1 MANILIYSGS
11 SDFTAASASYYN
23 TPSTGSSP
31 TPFGFYDND
40 VQFQSDADKV
50 TNFCAR
56 RLGWP
61 IENVELQDIQF
72 WAAFEQAVTVY
83 GNELY
88 AYKQREDYL
97 SLEGAEGFSYSASV
111 IAQTTFENTLV
122 TPNFSSIVRLSE
134 QYGEQAG
141 VGGNVDYHKG
151 MIPLTASVQDY
162 DLEAWAIANDVT
174 GSNGEAQIEIKRIF
188 YQPLPASFMF
198 LGDMGYNGTAI
209 AMFGD
214 TAGYTAYGANSFMMM
229 PLSFD
234 MQAIQQVEM
243 YRDVLFSNYSFELVN
258 NKLRIFPIPDAD
270 DAYSK
275 CLYFEY
281 VNKVERLDDSLTS
294 GSSQINN
301 ISQYP
306 YNNPIYN
313 TINSVGRSWIFE
325 YTLALCKEML
335 GYVRGKYQTVPI
347 PGAEVSLN
355 QSDLIASA
363 NTEKE
368 ALVTKLRDYFDQTS
382 RQSLLE
388 RRSAESTARMSELD
402 KVPMVIYVG

>member
-1 MANILIYSGS
+1 MANIPIYDGNP
-11 SDFTAASASYYN
+11 TWNASAL
-23 TPSTGSSP
+23 
-31 TPFGFYDND
+31 PFGFYNSDA
-40 VQFQSDADKV
+40 QFQADAIKV
-50 TNFCAR
+50 ANFCAV
-56 RLGWP
+56 RLGYP
-61 IENVELQDIQF
+61 IENVELSSGSF
-72 WAAFEQAVTVY
+72 FTAFEQAVTVY

-111 IAQTTFENTLV
+111 ESGTTFEDTLV
-122 TPNFSSIVRLSE
+122 TPNMGAIVRLSQ
-134 QYGEQAG
+134 QYGTEAG

-151 MIPLTASVQDY
+151 VIALTASVQDY

-174 GSNGEAQIEIKRIF
+174 GSNGEAQIEIKRVF

-214 TAGYTAYGANSFMMM
+214 TAGYTAYGANSFLMM

-258 NKLRIFPIPDAD
+258 NKLRIFPIPNAD
-270 DAYSK
+270 DANSQ

-281 VNKVERLDDSLTS
+281 INKIERINDSITS
-294 GSSQINN
+294 GSGQVNN

-306 YNNPIYN
+306 YNNPIY
-313 TINSVGRSWIFE
+313 TSINSVGRSWIFE

-347 PGAEVSLN
+347 PGAEVTLN
-355 QSDLIASA
+355 QGDLIASA

-388 RRSAESTARMSELD
+388 RRNAESTARQSELD

>member
-11 SDFTAASASYYN
+11 SDFLLASQSYAN
-23 TPSTGSSP
+23 VPPTGSSP

-40 VQFQSDADKV
+40 PQFQSDANKV

-97 SLEGAEGFSYSASV
+97 SLEGAEGFSYAAGADFS
-111 IAQTTFENTLV
+111 ETLV
-122 TPNFSSIVRLSE
+122 TPNMGAVIRLSQ
-134 QYGEQAG
+134 QYGTEAG

-151 MIPLTASVQDY
+151 MIALTASVQDY
-162 DLEAWAIANDVT
+162 DLEVWAIENGVT
-174 GSNGEAQIEIKRIF
+174 GSNNEAQMEIKRIF

-270 DAYSK
+270 DAFSK

-281 VNKVERLDDSLTS
+281 LNKVERIDDSLTS
-294 GSSQINN
+294 GSNQVNN

-306 YNNPIYN
+306 YNNPIYSS
-313 TINSVGRSWIFE
+313 INSVGRSWIFE
-325 YTLALCKEML
+325 YTLALTKEML
-335 GYVRGKYQTVPI
+335 GYVRGKYQSVPI

-363 NTEKE
+363 NSEKE

-388 RRSAESTARMSELD
+388 RRNAESTARQSELD

>member
-1 MANILIYSGS
+1 MANIPIYDGS
-11 SDFTAASASYYN
+11 STFVPN
-23 TPSTGSSP
+23 TGL

-40 VQFQSDADKV
+40 LAFQTDADKV
-50 TNFCAR
+50 VKFCAQ

-61 IENVELQDIQF
+61 IENVELQDTQF
-72 WAAFEQAVTVY
+72 YTAFEQAITVY
-83 GNELY
+83 GNELF

-97 SLEGAEGFSYSASV
+97 SLEGGNYSYSASV
-111 IAQTTFENTLV
+111 ASGTTFENTLV
-122 TPNFSSIVRLSE
+122 TPNLGPIIRLSE
-134 QYGEQAG
+134 QYGTEAG
-141 VGGNVDYHKG
+141 VGGDVNYYSG
-151 MIPLTASVQDY
+151 SIALTSSVQDY
-162 DLEAWAIANDVT
+162 DLNEWASSVNLT
-174 GSNGEAQIEIKRIF
+174 GSDVEIKRIF
-188 YQPLPASFMF
+188 YQPTPASFQF
-198 LGDMGYNGTAI
+198 LGGLGYTGTAV

-214 TAGYTAYGANSFMMM
+214 SAGLTAYGGNSFLMM

-234 MQAIQQVEM
+234 LQAIQQVEM
-243 YRDVLFSNYSFELVN
+243 YRDILFSNYTFELIN
-258 NKLRIFPIPDAD
+258 NKLRIFPIPND
-270 DAYSK
+270 DSVGSSRIWFQYLLKS
-275 CLYFEY
+275 
-281 VNKVERLDDSLTS
+281 ERMSDSLTS
-294 GSSQINN
+294 GSGQINN

-306 YNNPIYN
+306 YNNPVYT

-347 PGAEVSLN
+347 PGAEVTLN

-363 NTEKE
+363 NTEKD

-388 RRSAESTARMSELD
+388 RRNAESTARQSELD

>member
-11 SDFTAASASYYN
+11 SDFSGYLSLYN
-23 TPSTGSSP
+23 ANPTGSSP
-31 TPFGFYDND
+31 TPFGFYDTD
-40 VQFQSDADKV
+40 SQFQTDANKV

-97 SLEGAEGFSYSASV
+97 SLEGAEGFSYAAGADFS
-111 IAQTTFENTLV
+111 ETLI
-122 TPNFSSIVRLSE
+122 TPNMGDIIRLSQ
-134 QYGEQAG
+134 QYGTEAG

-162 DLEAWAIANDVT
+162 NLEAWASTEGIT
-174 GSNGEAQIEIKRIF
+174 GSIEIKRVF

-281 VNKVERLDDSLTS
+281 LIKEERITDSITS
-294 GSSQINN
+294 NSNQVNN

-306 YNNPIYN
+306 YNNPIYSS
-313 TINSVGRSWIFE
+313 INSVGRSWIFE

-335 GYVRGKYQTVPI
+335 GYVRGKYQSVPI

-355 QSDLIASA
+355 QGDLIASA

-388 RRSAESTARMSELD
+388 RRNAESTARQSELD

>member
-11 SDFTAASASYYN
+11 SDFSGYLSLYN
-23 TPSTGSSP
+23 ANPTGSSP
-31 TPFGFYDND
+31 TPFGFYDTD
-40 VQFQSDADKV
+40 TQFQTDANKV

-97 SLEGAEGFSYSASV
+97 SLEGTEGFSYAAGADFS
-111 IAQTTFENTLV
+111 ETLI
-122 TPNFSSIVRLSE
+122 TPNMGDIIRLSQ
-134 QYGEQAG
+134 QYGTEAG

-151 MIPLTASVQDY
+151 MIALTASVQDY
-162 DLEAWAIANDVT
+162 DLNAWASNEGIT
-174 GSNGEAQIEIKRIF
+174 GSIEIKRVF

-281 VNKVERLDDSLTS
+281 LIKEERVADSITTNS
-294 GSSQINN
+294 NQVNN

-306 YNNPIYN
+306 YNNPIYSS
-313 TINSVGRSWIFE
+313 INSVGRSWIFE

-335 GYVRGKYQTVPI
+335 GYVRGKYQSVPI
-347 PGAEVSLN
+347 PGAEVTLN
-355 QSDLIASA
+355 QGDLIASA

-388 RRSAESTARMSELD
+388 RRNAESTARQSELD

>member
-31 TPFGFYDND
+31 TPFGFYD
-40 VQFQSDADKV
+40 SDAQFKEDANKV

-97 SLEGAEGFSYSASV
+97 SLEGAEGFSYAAGADFS
-111 IAQTTFENTLV
+111 ETLV
-122 TPNFSSIVRLSE
+122 TPNMGAIIRLSQ
-134 QYGEQAG
+134 QYGTEAG

-151 MIPLTASVQDY
+151 VIPLTASVQDY
-162 DLEAWAIANDVT
+162 DLNAWAASQTPPIT
-174 GSNGEAQIEIKRIF
+174 GSIEIKRVF

-281 VNKVERLDDSLTS
+281 VNKIERLDDSLTS
-294 GSSQINN
+294 GSDQVNN

-306 YNNPIYN
+306 YNNPVYN

-325 YTLALCKEML
+325 YTLALTKEML

-363 NTEKE
+363 NAEKE
-368 ALVTKLRDYFDQTS
+368 GLVTKLRDYFDQTS
-382 RQSLLE
+382 RQALLE
-388 RRSAESTARMSELD
+388 RRSAESDARMSELD

>member
-11 SDFTAASASYYN
+11 SDFAAASSSYYAN
-23 TPSTGSSP
+23 PTGSSP
-31 TPFGFYDND
+31 TPFGFYDTD
-40 VQFQSDADKV
+40 TQFQSDANKV

-97 SLEGAEGFSYSASV
+97 SLEGAEGFSYAAGANFS
-111 IAQTTFENTLV
+111 ETLV
-122 TPNFSSIVRLSE
+122 TPNMGAVIRLSQ
-134 QYGEQAG
+134 QYGTEAG

-151 MIPLTASVQDY
+151 MIALTASVQDY
-162 DLEAWAIANDVT
+162 DLEAWAIENGVT
-174 GSNGEAQIEIKRIF
+174 GSNGEAQMEIKRIF

-258 NKLRIFPIPDAD
+258 NKLRIFPIPDED
-270 DAYSK
+270 DAFSK

-281 VNKVERLDDSLTS
+281 LNKVERTDDSLTS
-294 GSSQINN
+294 GSNQVNN

-306 YNNPIYN
+306 YNNPIYSS
-313 TINSVGRSWIFE
+313 INSVGRSWIFE
-325 YTLALCKEML
+325 YTLALTKEML
-335 GYVRGKYQTVPI
+335 GYVRGKYQSVPI

-355 QSDLIASA
+355 QGDLIASA

-388 RRSAESTARMSELD
+388 RRNAESTARQSELD

>member
-11 SDFTAASASYYN
+11 SDFSGYLSLYN
-23 TPSTGSSP
+23 ANPTGSSP
-31 TPFGFYDND
+31 TPFGFYDTD
-40 VQFQSDADKV
+40 TQFQTDANKV

-97 SLEGAEGFSYSASV
+97 SLEGAEGFSYEAGADFS
-111 IAQTTFENTLV
+111 ETLI
-122 TPNFSSIVRLSE
+122 TPNMGDIIRLSQ
-134 QYGEQAG
+134 QYGTEAG

-151 MIPLTASVQDY
+151 MIALTASVQDY
-162 DLEAWAIANDVT
+162 DLNTWASNEGIT
-174 GSNGEAQIEIKRIF
+174 GSIEIKRVF

-281 VNKVERLDDSLTS
+281 LIKEERVTDSITTNS
-294 GSSQINN
+294 NQVNN

-306 YNNPIYN
+306 YNNPIYSS
-313 TINSVGRSWIFE
+313 INSVGRSWIFE

-347 PGAEVSLN
+347 PGAEVTLN

-388 RRSAESTARMSELD
+388 RRNAESTARQSELD

>member
-11 SDFTAASASYYN
+11 SDFTAASASYYK

-31 TPFGFYDND
+31 TPFGFYDDD
-40 VQFQSDADKV
+40 VQFKDDANKV

-97 SLEGAEGFSYSASV
+97 SLEGAEGYSYA
-111 IAQTTFENTLV
+111 AGANFQETLV
-122 TPNFSSIVRLSE
+122 TPNMGAIVRLSQ
-134 QYGEQAG
+134 QYGEEAG
-141 VGGNVDYHKG
+141 VGGNVNYYSG
-151 MIPLTASVQDY
+151 SIALTASVQDY
-162 DLEAWAIANDVT
+162 DLEQWAKDNLIT
-174 GSNGEAQIEIKRIF
+174 GSNGEAQIEIKRVF
-188 YQPLPASFMF
+188 YQSLPASFQF

-214 TAGYTAYGANSFMMM
+214 TAGYTAYGANSFLMM

-243 YRDVLFSNYSFELVN
+243 YRDVLFSNYSFELIN
-258 NKLRIFPIPDAD
+258 NKLRIFPIPTANDASSGRIWFQ
-270 DAYSK
+270 YI
-275 CLYFEY
+275 
-281 VNKVERLDDSLTS
+281 NKIERIEDSLTS
-294 GSSQINN
+294 GSNQVNN

-306 YNNPIYN
+306 YNNPVYSN
-313 TINSVGRSWIFE
+313 INSVGRSWIFE
-325 YTLALCKEML
+325 YTLALTKEML
-335 GYVRGKYQTVPI
+335 GYVRGKYQSVPI

-355 QSDLIASA
+355 QGDLIASA

-368 ALVTKLRDYFDQTS
+368 TLVTKLRDYFDQTS

-388 RRSAESTARMSELD
+388 RRNAESTARQSELD

>member
-11 SDFTAASASYYN
+11 SDFALASSSYYAN
-23 TPSTGSSP
+23 PTGSSP
-31 TPFGFYDND
+31 TPFGFYDTD
-40 VQFQSDADKV
+40 TQFQADADKV

-97 SLEGAEGFSYSASV
+97 SLEGAEGFSYAAGADFS
-111 IAQTTFENTLV
+111 ETLV
-122 TPNFSSIVRLSE
+122 TPNMGAIVRLSQ
-134 QYGEQAG
+134 QYGEEAG
-141 VGGNVDYHKG
+141 VGGNVNYYSG
-151 MIPLTASVQDY
+151 SIALTASVQDY
-162 DLEAWAIANDVT
+162 DLEQWAKDNYIT

-188 YQPLPASFMF
+188 YQPLPASFQF

-214 TAGYTAYGANSFMMM
+214 TAGYTAYGANSFLMM

-243 YRDVLFSNYSFELVN
+243 YRDVLFSNYSFELIN
-258 NKLRIFPIPDAD
+258 NKLRIFPLPTAD
-270 DAYSK
+270 DASSGRIWFQYI
-275 CLYFEY
+275 
-281 VNKVERLDDSLTS
+281 NKIERIDDSLTS
-294 GSSQINN
+294 GSDQVNN

-306 YNNPIYN
+306 YNNPIYSS
-313 TINSVGRSWIFE
+313 INSVGRSWIFE
-325 YTLALCKEML
+325 YTLALAKEML
-335 GYVRGKYQTVPI
+335 GYVRGKYQSVPI

-355 QSDLIASA
+355 QGDLIASA

-388 RRSAESTARMSELD
+388 RRNAESTARQSELD

>member
-11 SDFTAASASYYN
+11 SDFSGYLSLYN
-23 TPSTGSSP
+23 ANPTGSSP
-31 TPFGFYDND
+31 TPFGFYDTD
-40 VQFQSDADKV
+40 SQFQTDANKV

-97 SLEGAEGFSYSASV
+97 SLEGAEGFSYAAGADFS
-111 IAQTTFENTLV
+111 ETLI
-122 TPNFSSIVRLSE
+122 TPNMGDIIRLSQ
-134 QYGEQAG
+134 QYGTEAG

-162 DLEAWAIANDVT
+162 NLEAWASTEGIT
-174 GSNGEAQIEIKRIF
+174 GSIEIKRVF

-281 VNKVERLDDSLTS
+281 LIKEERITDSITS
-294 GSSQINN
+294 NSNQVNN

-306 YNNPIYN
+306 YNNPIYSS
-313 TINSVGRSWIFE
+313 INSVGRSWIFE

-335 GYVRGKYQTVPI
+335 GYVRGKYQSVPI

-355 QSDLIASA
+355 QGDLIASA

-368 ALVTKLRDYFDQTS
+368 TLVTKLRDYFDQTS

-388 RRSAESTARMSELD
+388 RRNAESTARQSELD

>member
-11 SDFTAASASYYN
+11 SDFSGYLSLYN
-23 TPSTGSSP
+23 ANPTGSSP
-31 TPFGFYDND
+31 TPFGFYDTD
-40 VQFQSDADKV
+40 SQFQTDANKV

-72 WAAFEQAVTVY
+72 WAAFEQAITVY

-97 SLEGAEGFSYSASV
+97 SLEGAEGFSYAAGADFS
-111 IAQTTFENTLV
+111 ETLI
-122 TPNFSSIVRLSE
+122 TPNMGDIIRLSQ
-134 QYGEQAG
+134 QYGTEAG

-162 DLEAWAIANDVT
+162 NLEAWASTKGIT
-174 GSNGEAQIEIKRIF
+174 GSIEIKRIF

-281 VNKVERLDDSLTS
+281 LIKEERITDSITS
-294 GSSQINN
+294 NSNQVNN

-306 YNNPIYN
+306 YNNPIYSS
-313 TINSVGRSWIFE
+313 INSVGRSWIFE

-355 QSDLIASA
+355 QGDLIASA

-368 ALVTKLRDYFDQTS
+368 SLVTKLRDYFDQTS

-388 RRSAESTARMSELD
+388 RRNAESTARQSELD

>member
-11 SDFTAASASYYN
+11 SDFAAASQSYYAN
-23 TPSTGSSP
+23 PTGSSP
-31 TPFGFYDND
+31 TPFGFYDTD
-40 VQFQSDADKV
+40 IQFQADANKV

-97 SLEGAEGFSYSASV
+97 SLEGAEGFSYAAGANFS
-111 IAQTTFENTLV
+111 ETLV
-122 TPNFSSIVRLSE
+122 TPNMGAIVRLSQ
-134 QYGEQAG
+134 QYGEEAG
-141 VGGNVDYHKG
+141 VGGNVNYYSG
-151 MIPLTASVQDY
+151 SIALTASVQDY
-162 DLEAWAIANDVT
+162 DLEQWAKDNYIT

-188 YQPLPASFMF
+188 YQPLPASFQF

-214 TAGYTAYGANSFMMM
+214 TAGYTAYGANSFLMM

-243 YRDVLFSNYSFELVN
+243 YRDVLFSNYSFELIN
-258 NKLRIFPIPDAD
+258 NKLRIFPLPTAD
-270 DAYSK
+270 DASSGRIWFQYI
-275 CLYFEY
+275 
-281 VNKVERLDDSLTS
+281 NKIERIDDSLTS
-294 GSSQINN
+294 GSDQVNN

-306 YNNPIYN
+306 YNNPIYSS
-313 TINSVGRSWIFE
+313 INSVGRSWIFE
-325 YTLALCKEML
+325 YTLALAKEML

-388 RRSAESTARMSELD
+388 RRNAESTARQSELD

>member
-11 SDFTAASASYYN
+11 SDFSGYLSLYDSN
-23 TPSTGSSP
+23 PTGSSP
-31 TPFGFYDND
+31 TPFGFYDTD
-40 VQFQSDADKV
+40 TQFQTDANKV

-97 SLEGAEGFSYSASV
+97 SLEGAEGFSYEAGADFS
-111 IAQTTFENTLV
+111 ETLI
-122 TPNFSSIVRLSE
+122 TPNMGDIIRLSQ
-134 QYGEQAG
+134 QYGTEAG

-151 MIPLTASVQDY
+151 VIPLTASIQDY
-162 DLEAWAIANDVT
+162 DLNAWASTEGIT
-174 GSNGEAQIEIKRIF
+174 GSIEIKRVF

-281 VNKVERLDDSLTS
+281 LIKEERITDSITS
-294 GSSQINN
+294 NSNQVNN

-306 YNNPIYN
+306 YNNPIYSS
-313 TINSVGRSWIFE
+313 INSVGRSWIFE

-335 GYVRGKYQTVPI
+335 GYVRGKYQSVPI

-355 QSDLIASA
+355 QGDLIASA

-388 RRSAESTARMSELD
+388 RRNAESTARQSELD

>member
-11 SDFTAASASYYN
+11 SDFAAASQSYYAN
-23 TPSTGSSP
+23 PTGSSP
-31 TPFGFYDND
+31 TPFGFYDTD
-40 VQFQSDADKV
+40 TQFQADADKV

-97 SLEGAEGFSYSASV
+97 SLEGAEGFSYAAGADFS
-111 IAQTTFENTLV
+111 ETLV
-122 TPNFSSIVRLSE
+122 TPNMGAIVRLSQ
-134 QYGEQAG
+134 QYGEEAG
-141 VGGNVDYHKG
+141 VGGNVNYYSG
-151 MIPLTASVQDY
+151 SIALTASVQDY
-162 DLEAWAIANDVT
+162 DLEQWAKDNHIT

-188 YQPLPASFMF
+188 YQPLPASFQF

-214 TAGYTAYGANSFMMM
+214 TAGYTAYGANSFLMM

-243 YRDVLFSNYSFELVN
+243 YRDVLFSNYSFELIN
-258 NKLRIFPIPDAD
+258 NKLRIFPLPTAD
-270 DAYSK
+270 DASSGRIWFQYI
-275 CLYFEY
+275 
-281 VNKVERLDDSLTS
+281 NKIERINDSLTS
-294 GSSQINN
+294 GSDQVNN

-306 YNNPIYN
+306 YNNPIYSS
-313 TINSVGRSWIFE
+313 INSVGRSWIFE
-325 YTLALCKEML
+325 YTLALAKEML
-335 GYVRGKYQTVPI
+335 GYVRGKYQSVPI

-355 QSDLIASA
+355 QGDLIASA

-388 RRSAESTARMSELD
+388 RRNAESTARQSELD